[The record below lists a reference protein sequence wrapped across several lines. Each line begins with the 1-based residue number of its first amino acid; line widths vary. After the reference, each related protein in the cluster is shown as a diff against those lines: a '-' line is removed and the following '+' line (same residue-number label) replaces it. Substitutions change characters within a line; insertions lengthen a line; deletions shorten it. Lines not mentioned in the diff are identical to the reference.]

1 MVELCDHF
9 RKLQAGGIQHQIS
22 LFTDIF
28 KLFLLLFNDAGACL
42 AACQRVVAP
51 DFIIPSD
58 YIRYGR
64 FHVKNGELYIISVP
78 QLVYYIDELAEKFTA
93 PEVGYKDRLLYQNV
107 GAGETIDIHRTTT
120 PVSVKVIESECI
132 LPTEEKFDS
141 SVHPLVLLDVL
152 MTSLL
157 STSIDSSTGAM
168 WRYDE
173 TLHVTPKI
181 KDTPECRKW
190 LEEQVGKMDP
200 NVLSKPITR
209 GPLYDSGNK
218 FPTDPDAVVHPK
230 GFENG
235 FSKK

>member
-1 MVELCDHF
+1 MSN
-9 RKLQAGGIQHQIS
+9 S
-22 LFTDIF
+22 LLHTIMQPDSMEGETDLTVRLRLSVFFI
-28 KLFLLLFNDAGACL
+28 KDNIKNMKINYL
-42 AACQRVVAP
+42 AASVALAAFVSLNGCSTMFSGNHQKVQVRTHNDVVDTKLDNVAKF
-51 DFIIPSD
+51 D
-58 YIRYGR
+58 
-64 FHVKNGELYIISVP
+64 V
-78 QLVYYIDELAEKFTA
+78 LVD
-93 PEVGYKDRLLYQNV
+93 KDRLLYQNV
-107 GAGETIDIHRTTT
+107 GAGETIDIHRTAT

-200 NVLSKPITR
+200 HVLSKPITR
-209 GPLYDSGNK
+209 GPLYDSENK